1 MSNKSKKFYFLE
13 DGGEMGELMRK
24 KDWSK
29 TLIGLPETWPQSL
42 RTTMSI
48 MLNSPFPMFLFWGEK
63 LKCFYND
70 AYRPSLGM
78 NGKHPFILGMSGKE
92 AWPEIWDDI
101 SPLLGVVIEKGESIW
116 RENQLIPIFRN
127 GQIEDVYWT
136 FSYSPV
142 KDESGNIAGVLTVC
156 TDNTEAVKAVNS
168 LRESER
174 RFREMADQSPI
185 WIWITDA
192 EVNVQY
198 ANKELLNYI
207 GIENSSDFT
216 GQVWKDVV
224 HPNDI
229 ELVFSGF
236 ADAVQNLSEIAL
248 EFRIKNASTSNY
260 EWFKVMAA
268 PKFEEG
274 RLVGFIGT
282 GMNIEQQKSF
292 AEHLKS
298 EVEIRTRELAD
309 SNIKLESMNKELQA
323 FAYIS
328 SHDLQE
334 PLRKIQMFAEV
345 LMEREYDNLSK
356 TGKVKFEKIQSAA
369 NRMQSL
375 INDLL
380 AYSRADTEK
389 RVFEV
394 IDLKNVIDEVE
405 NDLGE
410 ELAKKQGKVEVLSS
424 CKIEVV
430 PFQFRQL
437 IYNLLSNSI
446 KYSKLDVPPIIKI
459 MGEVIDGLE
468 SNDKLLIAGKS
479 YTKITITDNGIGF
492 DKQFSEKIFEVFQRL
507 HSKQEY
513 VGTGIGLAIVK
524 KIVQNHNG
532 FISANGESGKGA
544 VFQIIIPSSQLGTS

>member
-1 MSNKSKKFYFLE
+1 MMNKKFYFLE

-29 TLIGLPETWPQSL
+29 TPIGLPETWPPSL

-48 MLNSPFPMFLFWGEK
+48 MLNSPFPMFLFWGKK

-70 AYRPSLGM
+70 AYRPSLGI
-78 NGKHPFILGMSGKE
+78 NGKHPSILGMNGKE

-101 SPLLGVVIEKGESIW
+101 SPLLKSVTQKGQSIW

-127 GQIEDVYWT
+127 GQMEDVYWT

-142 KDESGNIAGVLTVC
+142 KDESGNVAGVLTVC
-156 TDNTEAVKAVNS
+156 TDNTEAVNAVNS

-198 ANKELLNYI
+198 ANKELLTYI
-207 GIENSSDFT
+207 GIEDSTYFT
-216 GQVWKDVV
+216 GHVWKEVV
-224 HPNDI
+224 HPDDV
-229 ELVFSGF
+229 ELVFAGF
-236 ADAVQNLSEIAL
+236 AIAVQNVSEFAL
-248 EFRIKNASTSNY
+248 EFRIKNASTNHY
-260 EWFKVMAA
+260 EWFKVIAA
-268 PKFEEG
+268 PKLEEG
-274 RLVGFIGT
+274 KLVGFIGT
-282 GMNIEQQKSF
+282 GMNIDQQKSF

-298 EVEIRTRELAD
+298 EVDYRTKELAD
-309 SNIKLESMNKELQA
+309 SNMKLESMNKELQS

-345 LMEREYDNLSK
+345 LMDREYDNLSK
-356 TGKVKFEKIQSAA
+356 TGKAKFEKIQSAA

-380 AYSRADTEK
+380 AYSRTDTEK
-389 RVFEV
+389 RVFEL
-394 IDLKNVIDEVE
+394 IDLKTVIEEVE

-410 ELAKKQGKVEVLSS
+410 ELVKKQGKIEVLSS
-424 CKIEVV
+424 CNIEVV

-437 IYNLLSNSI
+437 IYNLISNSV
-446 KYSKLDVPPIIKI
+446 KYSKSDVPPVIKI
-459 MGEVIDGLE
+459 ECATIVGSDGD
-468 SNDKLLIAGKS
+468 NQLLVAGKS
-479 YTKITITDNGIGF
+479 YAKITITDNGIGF

-513 VGTGIGLAIVK
+513 LGTGVGLAIVK

-532 FISANGESGKGA
+532 FISAHAESGTGA
-544 VFQIIIPSSQLGTS
+544 VFQVIIPSRQLAIS

>member
-1 MSNKSKKFYFLE
+1 MNKNFYFLE
-13 DGGEMGELMRK
+13 DGGEMGELMRN

-29 TLIGLPETWPQSL
+29 TLIGLPETWPPAL

-48 MLNSPFPMFLFWGEK
+48 MLNSPFPMFLFWGKK

-70 AYRPSLGM
+70 AYRPSLGI
-78 NGKHPFILGMSGKE
+78 NGKHPSILGMSGKD

-101 SPLLGVVIEKGESIW
+101 SPLLKSVTDKGNSIW
-116 RENQLIPIFRN
+116 RENQLIPFFRN
-127 GQIEDVYWT
+127 GRIEDIYWT

-142 KDESGNIAGVLTVC
+142 KDESGNVAGVLTLC
-156 TDNTEAVKAVNS
+156 TDTTEAFKAANN

-174 RFREMADQSPI
+174 RFREIADLSPV
-185 WIWITDA
+185 WIWITDT
-192 EVNVQY
+192 EINVQY
-198 ANKELLNYI
+198 ANKELLKYI
-207 GIENSSDFT
+207 GIEHFSDFT
-216 GQVWKDVV
+216 GQVWKEVV
-224 HPNDI
+224 HPDDI
-229 ELVFSGF
+229 HLVYAGF
-236 ADAVQNLSEIAL
+236 AQAVENKAEIDV
-248 EFRIKNASTSNY
+248 EFRVKNASTEGF
-260 EWFKVMAA
+260 EWFKVLAV
-268 PKFEEG
+268 PRLLEG
-274 RLVGFIGT
+274 ELIGFIGT
-282 GMNIEQQKSF
+282 AMNIEQQKSF
-292 AEHLKS
+292 SNHLRS
-298 EVEIRTRELAD
+298 EVDIRTRELAD
-309 SNIKLESMNKELQA
+309 SNIKLELMNKELQS

-356 TGKVKFEKIQSAA
+356 AGKVKFEKIQSAA

-389 RVFEV
+389 RTFEL
-394 IDLKNVIDEVE
+394 IDLKTVIDEVK

-424 CKIEVV
+424 CKLEVV

-437 IYNLLSNSI
+437 IYNLLSNSV
-446 KYSKLDVPPIIKI
+446 KYSKLDVPPVIRIL
-459 MGEVIDGLE
+459 GETIDG
-468 SNDKLLIAGKS
+468 SDSDDKLLITGIS
-479 YTKITITDNGIGF
+479 YAKITITDNGIGF

-513 VGTGIGLAIVK
+513 IGTGIGLAIVK

-532 FISANGESGKGA
+532 FISANGEPDIGA
-544 VFQIIIPSSQLGTS
+544 VFQIIIPSSQLAIS

>member
-1 MSNKSKKFYFLE
+1 MDKKFYFLE
-13 DGGEMGELMRK
+13 DGGEIGELMRN

-29 TLIGLPETWPQSL
+29 TRIGLPETWPSAL

-48 MLNSPFPMFLFWGEK
+48 LLNSPFPMFLFWGKK

-70 AYRPSLGM
+70 AYRPSLGI
-78 NGKHPFILGMSGKE
+78 NGKHPSILGMSAKE

-101 SPLLGVVIEKGESIW
+101 SPLLSAVTENGEAIW

-127 GQIEDVYWT
+127 GQLEDVYWT
-136 FSYSPV
+136 YSYSPV
-142 KDESGNIAGVLTVC
+142 KDASGNIVGVLTVC
-156 TDNTEAVKAVNS
+156 SDNTEAVKAVKS

-198 ANKELLNYI
+198 ANKELLKYI

-224 HPNDI
+224 HENDI
-229 ELVFSGF
+229 QLVFAGF
-236 ADAVQNLSEIAL
+236 ADAVQNQSEFAL
-248 EFRIKNASTSNY
+248 EFRIKNASTTNY
-260 EWFKVMAA
+260 EWFKVIAA

-274 RLVGFIGT
+274 KLVGFIGT
-282 GMNIEQQKSF
+282 GMNIDQQKSF

-298 EVEIRTRELAD
+298 EVYHRTRELAD
-309 SNIKLESMNKELQA
+309 SNIKLESMNKELQS

-345 LMEREYDNLSK
+345 LMENEYDNLSK
-356 TGKVKFEKIQSAA
+356 TGRVKFEKIKSAA

-389 RVFEV
+389 RVFEL
-394 IDLKNVIDEVE
+394 IDLKKVVGVVE

-424 CKIEVV
+424 CKLEVV

-437 IYNLLSNSI
+437 MYNLLSNSV
-446 KYSKLDVPPIIKI
+446 KYSKSDVNPVIKI
-459 MGEVIDGLE
+459 MGETIDG
-468 SNDKLLIAGKS
+468 SDSDDKLLIAGKR
-479 YTKITITDNGIGF
+479 YAKITITDNGIGF

-513 VGTGIGLAIVK
+513 TGTGIGLAIVK

-532 FISANGESGKGA
+532 FISANGESGTGA
-544 VFQIIIPSSQLGTS
+544 VFQIIIPSSQSGIS

>member
-1 MSNKSKKFYFLE
+1 MNKNFYFLE
-13 DGGEMGELMRK
+13 DGGEMGELMRN

-29 TLIGLPETWPQSL
+29 TLIGLPETWPPAL

-48 MLNSPFPMFLFWGEK
+48 MLNSPFPMFLFWGKK

-70 AYRPSLGM
+70 AYRPSLGI
-78 NGKHPFILGMSGKE
+78 NGKHPSILGMSGKD

-101 SPLLGVVIEKGESIW
+101 SPLLKTVTDKGKSIW
-116 RENQLIPIFRN
+116 RENQLIPFFRN
-127 GQIEDVYWT
+127 GSIEDIYWT

-142 KDESGNIAGVLTVC
+142 KDESGKIAGVLTLC
-156 TDNTEAVKAVNS
+156 TDTTEAFKAANN

-174 RFREMADQSPI
+174 RFREIADLSPV
-185 WIWITDA
+185 WIWITDT
-192 EVNVQY
+192 EINVQY
-198 ANKELLNYI
+198 ANKELLKYI
-207 GIENSSDFT
+207 GIEHFSDFT
-216 GQVWKDVV
+216 GQVWKEVV
-224 HPNDI
+224 HPDDI
-229 ELVFSGF
+229 HLVYAGF
-236 ADAVQNLSEIAL
+236 AQAVENKAEIDV
-248 EFRIKNASTSNY
+248 EFRVKNASTEAF
-260 EWFKVMAA
+260 EWFKVLAV
-268 PKFEEG
+268 PRLLEG
-274 RLVGFIGT
+274 ELIGFIGT
-282 GMNIEQQKSF
+282 AMNIEQQKSF
-292 AEHLKS
+292 SNHLRS
-298 EVEIRTRELAD
+298 EVDIRTRELAD
-309 SNIKLESMNKELQA
+309 SNIKLELMNKELQS

-356 TGKVKFEKIQSAA
+356 AGKVKFEKIQSAA

-389 RVFEV
+389 RTFEL
-394 IDLKNVIDEVE
+394 IDLKTVIDEVK

-424 CKIEVV
+424 CKLEVV

-437 IYNLLSNSI
+437 IYNLLSNSV
-446 KYSKLDVPPIIKI
+446 KYSKLDVPPVIRIL
-459 MGEVIDGLE
+459 GETIDG
-468 SNDKLLIAGKS
+468 SDSDDKLLITGIS
-479 YTKITITDNGIGF
+479 YAKITITDNGIGF

-513 VGTGIGLAIVK
+513 IGTGIGLAIVK

-532 FISANGESGKGA
+532 FISANGESDIGA
-544 VFQIIIPSSQLGTS
+544 VFQIIIPSSQLAIS